1 MENSSRNKI
10 LRRSERVALV
20 YLLTN
25 QMTNRQGQMCESKFR
40 NETKFRFKCFRQCLH
55 CRKHLNLNLVSETVL
70 LNLIKSNQQKQIIL
84 HLITFNNKTRSY
96 VSYTG
101 GVSIIFFESHIFGR
115 KIQRLH
121 YNNTVK

>member
-40 NETKFRFKCFRQCLH
+40 NETKSRPNQTL
-55 CRKHLNLNLVSETVL
+55 SETL
-70 LNLIKSNQQKQIIL
+70 KPKFS
-84 HLITFNNKTRSY
+84 
-96 VSYTG
+96 
-101 GVSIIFFESHIFGR
+101 
-115 KIQRLH
+115 
-121 YNNTVK
+121 